1 MRAWMVR
8 LSVWATC
15 LAPGLVLAVPA
26 EAQISGRY
34 RIVQTN
40 GKVVEGEVTEEGD
53 SYVVVQRVGEKGSI
67 RTVVKKN
74 VVREVIPLD
83 RNGSAEGGSDEA
95 VEGKLT
101 AEELKA
107 ILGPDTNFS
116 ILEEFGETSGNA
128 MEPVPA
134 DDTGIE
140 QMRRIAGPK
149 AEVLMT
155 DHFVFVYT
163 SERKLA
169 LELAARLEAV
179 YRWSVRLLEMAG
191 IPSQRPEHKLE
202 IYFFGTHKEFRAYQ
216 ALDLGVVEMG
226 ILGFYMPP
234 TNRSAF
240 FVMHD
245 YPPFAAQLEAVKDK
259 NIDYRERQRR
269 QNRID
274 RLADY
279 YNLEVVQHEAAHHIH
294 FNIGLF
300 NRRGDSPKW
309 LVEGMA
315 QMFEAPPS
323 ELGASLGTTNHYR
336 LKEFRMIWGDKRE
349 KFDTGYLQ
357 QFLWSRPRGE
367 FAAVDY
373 PLGWALCHYLW
384 KTKKEGFYKFLK
396 AVSELE
402 DDVTL
407 NPTERQKM
415 WEDCFGPLNEDWEK
429 AFFKYINEIPL
440 RTEHIP
446 DLPGGP

>member
-1 MRAWMVR
+1 MRAQV
-8 LSVWATC
+8 A
-15 LAPGLVLAVPA
+15 GLVVSVMCLPLGLLMAVPA
-26 EAQISGRY
+26 EAQVSGKY

-40 GKVVEGEVTEEGD
+40 GRVVEGEVTEEGD
-53 SYVVVQRVGEKGSI
+53 SYVVVQKVGEKGSI
-67 RTVVKKN
+67 RTVVRKN
-74 VVREVIPLD
+74 VVRELIPLD
-83 RNGSAEGGSDEA
+83 EASAGEEGSGEAGEGG
-95 VEGKLT
+95 LT
-101 AEELKA
+101 AEELKT

-128 MEPVPA
+128 MDAAPA
-134 DDTGIE
+134 DDESIE

-149 AEVLMT
+149 ADVLMT
-155 DHFVFVYT
+155 DHFAFVYT
-163 SERKLA
+163 SERRLA
-169 LELAARLEAV
+169 VELAARLEAV
-179 YRWSVRLLEMAG
+179 YRWNVRFMELCG
-191 IPSQRPEHKLE
+191 IPSQRPERKLE

-245 YPPFAAQLEAVKDK
+245 YPPFAAQLEAAKDK

-269 QNRID
+269 QNQVD
-274 RLADY
+274 RMADY
-279 YNLEVVQHEAAHHIH
+279 YNLEVVQHESAHHIH

-315 QMFEAPPS
+315 QMFECPPS
-323 ELGASLGTTNHYR
+323 ALGASLGTTNHYR
-336 LKEFRMIWGDKRE
+336 LKEFRQIWGKERE

-357 QFLWSRPRGE
+357 HFLWSRPRGE
-367 FAAVDY
+367 FGAADY

-384 KTKKEGFYKFLK
+384 RTKKEGFAKFLK
-396 AVSELE
+396 AISELE

-415 WEDCFGPLNEDWEK
+415 WEDAFGPLTEEWEK
-429 AFFKYINEIPL
+429 AFLKYLNEIPL
-440 RTEHIP
+440 RTDHLP
-446 DLPGGP
+446 DLPTGP